1 MPSKSFFTLPA
12 ESILKKKY
20 GREALLGLATR
31 YHGDNAMTV
40 SHPSHK
46 FSFEDRP
53 PPYCKA
59 KNCTKKKALIYLIFP
74 LICYFHGHVSFT
86 NSVVYPYSRNKKNIP
101 RYWNGMIVL
110 IRLNCNCSIDNPFVS
125 RIILQRK

>member
-40 SHPSHK
+40 SHPSPK

-59 KNCTKKKALIYLIFP
+59 KNCTKKKGF
-74 LICYFHGHVSFT
+74 
-86 NSVVYPYSRNKKNIP
+86 NIP
-101 RYWNGMIVL
+101 DFSADLLFPRPRVL
-110 IRLNCNCSIDNPFVS
+110 YKFGCISI
-125 RIILQRK
+125 Q